1 MDNNNNRNSDMSL
14 VNVISFIMLCIGFI
28 VNFNLCLA
36 MMLAFITVGLLC
48 FMVFPNSVDLSED
61 LNLLNDLEKHSQRLA
76 SIIITLLIFFIY
88 FAYMPVPPLVLPC
101 AMPLSTDLPVRFLP
115 ACSFVVNV
123 LPYH

>member
-14 VNVISFIMLCIGFI
+14 VTAIFIMLCIGFI

-48 FMVFPNSVDLSED
+48 FMGFPNSVDLSEY
-61 LNLLNDLEKHSQRLA
+61 LNLLNDLEKHNQRLV

-88 FAYMPVPPLVLPC
+88 LTVIFYNIIKNIL
-101 AMPLSTDLPVRFLP
+101 
-115 ACSFVVNV
+115 
-123 LPYH
+123 

>member
-48 FMVFPNSVDLSED
+48 FMGFPNSIDLSD
-61 LNLLNDLEKHSQRLA
+61 YLNLLNDLEKHNHRLV
-76 SIIITLLIFFIY
+76 SIIITLLIFFTYLTVIFY
-88 FAYMPVPPLVLPC
+88 NIIKNIL
-101 AMPLSTDLPVRFLP
+101 
-115 ACSFVVNV
+115 
-123 LPYH
+123 

>member
-14 VNVISFIMLCIGFI
+14 VNVISFIMLCIGSI

-76 SIIITLLIFFIY
+76 SIIITLLIFSIY
-88 FAYMPVPPLVLPC
+88 LTVIFYNIIKNIL
-101 AMPLSTDLPVRFLP
+101 
-115 ACSFVVNV
+115 
-123 LPYH
+123 

>member
-48 FMVFPNSVDLSED
+48 FMGFPNSIDLSD
-61 LNLLNDLEKHSQRLA
+61 YLNLLNDLEKHNQRLV
-76 SIIITLLIFFIY
+76 SIIITLLFFFTYLTVIFYNIIKNI
-88 FAYMPVPPLVLPC
+88 L
-101 AMPLSTDLPVRFLP
+101 
-115 ACSFVVNV
+115 
-123 LPYH
+123 